1 MRKYLEL
8 GPTTFGRLRMLSVLI
23 GTGEISLG
31 GNCRLKIYG
40 QLICASGKRLSP
52 QNRVFF
58 KSEEEA
64 LQHGYRPCGCC
75 MSKEY
80 LDWKKKRD
88 LQF

>member
-1 MRKYLEL
+1 MRKHLEL

-31 GNCRLKIYG
+31 GNCHLKIYG
-40 QLICASGKRLSP
+40 RLTCASGKRLKP

-64 LQHGYRPCGCC
+64 LRHGYRPCGHC
-75 MSKEY
+75 MPKEY
-80 LDWKKKRD
+80 QDWKKEQD